1 MALTDTLKR
10 APRWAWWTVGGVA
23 VGGAAIKVWQDR
35 AKPESEYGPE
45 DPTATGGAVSVG
57 GGAPGAGVIVP
68 PVIIPASDDGSS
80 NLVPLM
86 DLFTGGI
93 QNVVQGWESVV
104 GSSLA
109 VDDAYANVYGP
120 AVNMIPQ
127 LIDQAAHAGS
137 PPPPGNVIINVPPNR
152 VAPKPPPKKP
162 SNAPLPGGVCPPAF
176 PHKNTQT
183 HKCYKLCSHTDC
195 KAKRKY
201 TVHQHCY
208 RDGHVTD
215 VSREYKGKC

>member
-1 MALTDTLKR
+1 VALTDTLKR

-35 AKPESEYGPE
+35 AKPEGEDGPA

-68 PVIIPASDDGSS
+68 PVIIPAQDDGSS
-80 NLVPLM
+80 NFVPLLTAIPQVYS
-86 DLFTGGI
+86 D
-93 QNVVQGWESVV
+93 
-104 GSSLA
+104 
-109 VDDAYANVYGP
+109 VYGG
-120 AVNMIPQ
+120 AVGLIPE

-137 PPPPGNVIINVPPNR
+137 PPPPGNIIINVPPN
-152 VAPKPPPKKP
+152 VPAPAPKKP
-162 SNAPLPGGVCPPAF
+162 SNAPIPGKCPPAF
-176 PHKNTQT
+176 PHRNAKTQ
-183 HKCYKLCSHTDC
+183 KCYKTCSHTEC

-201 TVHQHCY
+201 AVHQHCY